1 VLENLDFPYYV
12 HKIAWPIC
20 STRGTIGRTLRMALL
35 GQSSDDVHHAGET
48 AGGVGSFICQGCSF
62 PVSFEPAESIP
73 RCPNCGCT
81 DFRRSSLFEQ
91 PTVRNIAITRPTT
104 KPEGWLAEVR
114 ESIGEPGKYLAMFA
128 DGRTR
133 VIELSAGWSRIGRSR
148 SADIRLDDPT
158 VSRRHAVIVQTPE
171 GELRVLDDR
180 SMNGIRVNGEA
191 VDWSPLT
198 DGDELQI
205 GRYALSVIES
215 EGSSAYGDTA

>member
-1 VLENLDFPYYV
+1 
-12 HKIAWPIC
+12 
-20 STRGTIGRTLRMALL
+20 MALI
-35 GQSSDDVHHAGET
+35 GQSADDLHHAGET

-73 RCPNCGCT
+73 LCPNCGGS

-91 PTVRNIAITRPTT
+91 PTLRNIAVTRPVA
-104 KPEGWLAEVR
+104 KPKDWLDGVR
-114 ESIGEPGKYLAMFA
+114 ASIAEPGKYLAMLA
-128 DGRTR
+128 DGRTH

-158 VSRRHAVIVQTPE
+158 VSRRHAVVVQTPE

-180 SMNGIRVNGEA
+180 SMNGILVNGEP
-191 VDWSPLT
+191 VDWSPLG

-205 GRYALSVIES
+205 GRYTLSVIE
-215 EGSSAYGDTA
+215 TAGEPA

>member
-1 VLENLDFPYYV
+1 
-12 HKIAWPIC
+12 
-20 STRGTIGRTLRMALL
+20 MALI
-35 GQSSDDVHHAGET
+35 GETKDDVHHAGET

-73 RCPNCGCT
+73 HCPNCGGT

-91 PTVRNIAITRPTT
+91 PTLRNIAVTRPAA
-104 KPEGWLAEVR
+104 KPEDWLDGVR
-114 ESIGEPGKYLAMFA
+114 ETIAEPGKYLAMYA

-133 VIELSAGWSRIGRSR
+133 VIELTTGWSRIGRSG

-191 VDWSPLT
+191 VDWSPLS
-198 DGDELQI
+198 DGDELQV
-205 GRYALSVIES
+205 GRYTLSVIETS
-215 EGSSAYGDTA
+215 GEPGYDETA